1 MDASSLRIEALEK
14 LVRKCE
20 QSCADLAA
28 IQEELRTLRVT
39 ETLREAL
46 RLNTETLDGAH
57 RMLNMA
63 MARQRLDRERQLVQS
78 KTEASPV
85 LR

>member
-28 IQEELRTLRVT
+28 IQEELRTLPAT
-39 ETLREAL
+39 ETLQQAL
-46 RLNTETLDGAH
+46 RLNTETLNGAH

-63 MARQRLDRERQLVQS
+63 RQRLEREQQLVQS
-78 KTEASPV
+78 RTEAGTA